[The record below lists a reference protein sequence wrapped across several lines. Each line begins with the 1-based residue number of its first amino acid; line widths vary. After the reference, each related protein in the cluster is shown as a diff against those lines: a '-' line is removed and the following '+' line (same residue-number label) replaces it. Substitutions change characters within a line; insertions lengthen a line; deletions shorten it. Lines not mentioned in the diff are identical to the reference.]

1 MPAPKKA
8 DSDKIKQVKVHV
20 KVSDLE
26 KYDRHKIEQLIEDDK
41 IGSSITLPETQF
53 KVETSIT
60 KLPIEKPTGYSPDEQ
75 ALIDRLIPNYRKSN
89 NKLYFINR
97 AVQLR

>member
-26 KYDRHKIEQLIEDDK
+26 KYDRKKIEQLIEEDK
-41 IGSSITLPETQF
+41 HGKTGMTITLPIPKE
-53 KVETSIT
+53 
-60 KLPIEKPTGYSPDEQ
+60 PIEKPTGYSADEQ
-75 ALIDRLIPNYRKSN
+75 ALIDRMIPNYRKSN

>member
-8 DSDKIKQVKVHV
+8 DADKIKQVKVHV

-41 IGSSITLPETQF
+41 SGFNKTGGE
-53 KVETSIT
+53 IT
-60 KLPIEKPTGYSPDEQ
+60 KEGAIRVKVPNDKPAAYTEDEQ
-75 ALIDRLIPNYRKSN
+75 ALIDRIIPNYRKSN